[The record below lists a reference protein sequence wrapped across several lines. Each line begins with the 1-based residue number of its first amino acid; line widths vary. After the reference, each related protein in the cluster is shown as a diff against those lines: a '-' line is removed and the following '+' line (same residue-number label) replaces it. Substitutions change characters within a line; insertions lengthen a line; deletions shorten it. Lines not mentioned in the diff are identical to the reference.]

1 MNIPN
6 IQAKFT
12 EHKID
17 ALLLVTPQNI
27 RYAAGFPVDD
37 GAVLVTKEKAWLFT
51 DSRYIEAASAGVRGA
66 EVVQFTSEKP
76 LTDCLKEALASCG
89 AKAMGAEEDGLSHK
103 QWQTY
108 EEKLGMPLTGAGDI
122 LKSLRAVKQ
131 PYEVEAITAAQR
143 IAEKALDEVL
153 GLIRPGITEQ
163 EIAAELTYRMLL
175 HGGEGNAFDPI
186 AVTGKNSSLPHGVPG
201 DAAVQAG
208 DFVTMDFGCIK
219 NGYRSD
225 MTRTVAVGFATEEMR
240 KVYHTVLKAQEAG
253 IAAAKAGVTGA
264 AVHAAAAEVID
275 RAGYGEYFGHGFGHS
290 VGLDIHESPNASPRS
305 DKPLPAGAVVTAEPG
320 IYLPGKFGV
329 RIEDMLHITETGC
342 VDLTKVPKELLVL

>member
-12 EHKID
+12 EYKID
-17 ALLLVTPQNI
+17 ALLLFTPQNI

-37 GAVLVTKEKAWLFT
+37 GAVLITREKAWLFT
-51 DSRYIEAASAGVRGA
+51 DSRYIEAARAGVRGA
-66 EVVQFTSEKP
+66 EAVQFTRDKP
-76 LTDCLKEALASCG
+76 LPACLKEALASCG
-89 AKAMGAEEDGLSHK
+89 AKAVGAEEDSLSHR

-108 EEKLGMPLTGAGDI
+108 EEKLGVTLICAGT
-122 LKSLRAVKQ
+122 LVKSLRAVKQ
-131 PYEVEAITAAQR
+131 PHEIESITAAQR

-153 GLIRPGITEQ
+153 GLIRPGITER

-186 AVTGKNSSLPHGVPG
+186 AVTGKKTSMPHGVPG

-253 IAAAKAGVTGA
+253 IAAARAGVTGA
-264 AVHAAAAEVID
+264 AVHAAAAEVIG

-290 VGLDIHESPNASPRS
+290 VGLDIHESPNASPLNTQ
-305 DKPLPAGAVVTAEPG
+305 PLPAGAVVTAEPG

-329 RIEDMLHITETGC
+329 RIEDMLCITETGA
-342 VDLTKVPKELLVL
+342 VNLTTAPKELLVL